1 MHCTRKVTNDIYWLG
16 ADDRRLNLFEN
27 IYPIPNGISYNSYL
41 IKGEKNILLDTVDY
55 SAQKQFLENLEYL
68 LDGKELD
75 YLIINHMEP
84 DHSAVI
90 ENIALKYPHMKII
103 GNIQIQK
110 MLKQFFN
117 FDIDSKMQIVK
128 ENETLNIGNH
138 TFRFIFAPMV
148 HWPEVMFTYD
158 ETEKIL
164 FSADAFG
171 TFGTL
176 DGNLFSDDAD
186 FEKTYLNEA
195 RRYYTN
201 IVGKYGMQVQSVFQK
216 LNGVEIKMICPLHGP
231 IWKANLQYILEK
243 YDKWSK
249 YVPEEKS
256 VMIVYASIYGNT
268 ENVANII
275 SNKLGENGIRN
286 IKVYDVSKTEVST
299 LVSESF
305 RCSNIVILSVT
316 YNMGIF
322 PKMEEYIE
330 DIKKHNLQNRTI
342 SIVENSTWAPGIS
355 KKIKENFQEMKNMN
369 ILEEVVAIKSSMKQ
383 EQFDGIDKLVN
394 EILNDMNK

>member
-84 DHSAVI
+84 DHSSVI

>member
-1 MHCTRKVTNDIYWLG
+1 
-16 ADDRRLNLFEN
+16 
-27 IYPIPNGISYNSYL
+27 
-41 IKGEKNILLDTVDY
+41 
-55 SAQKQFLENLEYL
+55 
-68 LDGKELD
+68 
-75 YLIINHMEP
+75 
-84 DHSAVI
+84 
-90 ENIALKYPHMKII
+90 
-103 GNIQIQK
+103 